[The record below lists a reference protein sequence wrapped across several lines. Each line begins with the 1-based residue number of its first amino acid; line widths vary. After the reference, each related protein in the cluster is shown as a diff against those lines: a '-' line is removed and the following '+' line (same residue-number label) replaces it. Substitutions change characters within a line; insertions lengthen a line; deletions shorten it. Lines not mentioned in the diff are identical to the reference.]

1 MDNKASNRFKKLT
14 KTSGVI
20 RERLLDYALIRINGA
35 VTCQQELESESLFIL
50 GSATFQSHTTVGKLN
65 SKGVSTFHSLH
76 ADEITNIGSLTLTEG
91 TAMTIQSSGML
102 SVKQAITADHFV
114 AKGVVKAAIVKS
126 NYVSIALTG
135 KSKIETLQ
143 GKHIEV
149 DLEKRGWSIHK
160 KQLICSAIVGEDV
173 KLHSTIANSIK
184 GRTIQIGPNCHIRHM
199 SYADSY
205 TLHPTSK
212 VEQIHKQ

>member
-1 MDNKASNRFKKLT
+1 MDYKASNSFKKLT
-14 KTSGVI
+14 KTSGVV
-20 RERLLDYALIRINGA
+20 RESLLDYALIRINGA
-35 VTCQQELESESLFIL
+35 VTFQQELESESLFIL
-50 GSATFQSHTTVGKLN
+50 GSATFLSHTTVGKLN

-76 ADEITNIGSLTLTEG
+76 ADEITNIGSLTLNEG
-91 TAMTIQSSGML
+91 TAMTIQSSGVL
-102 SVKQAITADHFV
+102 SVKQAITTDHFM
-114 AKGVVKAAIVKS
+114 AKGVVRAAIVRS
-126 NYVSIALTG
+126 NYVSIALTS

-143 GKHIEV
+143 GKYIEV
-149 DLEKRGWSIHK
+149 GLEKRGWSFHK